1 MIRVDLV
8 ESLSEMNESSHELEL
23 AQLGPRFPAERLVT
37 GDLPYA
43 SLFTAIDDHLGSGGA
58 ERDIRDANGRGGR
71 RDFGYRRNRGFRVR
85 EIERCKDDFGFLE
98 SKGSGE
104 SV

>member
-1 MIRVDLV
+1 M
-8 ESLSEMNESSHELEL
+8 
-23 AQLGPRFPAERLVT
+23 T

-43 SLFTAIDDHLGSGGA
+43 SLFTAIDDHLGGGGA

-71 RDFGYRRNRGFRVR
+71 RDFGDRRYGRFRVG

-98 SKGSGE
+98 SEGSGE

>member
-23 AQLGPRFPAERLVT
+23 AQLGPRFPSERLVT
-37 GDLPYA
+37 GDLPYT
-43 SLFTAIDDHLGSGGA
+43 SLFTAIDDDLGGGGA
-58 ERDIRDANGRGGR
+58 ERDIRDANGRSGR
-71 RDFGYRRNRGFRVR
+71 RDFGDRGNGRFRVG

-98 SKGSGE
+98 SEGSGE